1 MRSHP
6 SFCTSSS
13 WRLDNLSPTSPS
25 HAQAVQAQRPQTVRD
40 KWFSNRWKI
49 LSCFLHQHI
58 SACFLLDE
66 RYNAVILSVE
76 MPYLRLLSYPK
87 DHRHISR
94 GHPLRRDFS
103 AHSGLQANILHFRF
117 LRYVWIKL
125 PCDLSNLLQGLHMLQ
140 VFYLSVFSYRKMYS
154 INKYNGINLVKRTF
168 LPVLYLRKEAVC
180 DIGYHTPR
188 AAFR

>member
-13 WRLDNLSPTSPS
+13 WHLDHLSPTFQLPS
-25 HAQAVQAQRPQTVRD
+25 QAAQALRPQTVRD
-40 KWFSNRWKI
+40 KWFSNRWQT

-66 RYNAVILSVE
+66 RYNVVILSVE

-87 DHRHISR
+87 DHQHISR
-94 GHPLRRDFS
+94 GHPLHRDFS
-103 AHSGLQANILHFRF
+103 AHSGLQANILHFCF

-125 PCDLSNLLQGLHMLQ
+125 PCDLSDLLRESHMQ
-140 VFYLSVFSYRKMYS
+140 PDS
-154 INKYNGINLVKRTF
+154 
-168 LPVLYLRKEAVC
+168 
-180 DIGYHTPR
+180 
-188 AAFR
+188 